1 MSGSNVS
8 VANAPQ
14 SARPGHPLA
23 GHGGVVVRK
32 GPRGRPGKCLPPVSR
47 DAQRVAA
54 AVLEVLAGVRTP
66 TEAAVAL
73 SLSVPRYYLWE
84 QRALEGLVRACEPRL
99 VGKAAHERHQIT
111 VLEKEVIRLRQD
123 CARQQALVRASQRTI
138 GLAALPSP
146 ATRPEVKPGG
156 KATAGT
162 AQRSAGGAV
171 AGKAKRKR
179 RPIVRALK
187 AVAAL
192 QASPAASESL
202 ADSSSAIAAIAAD
215 VVQRSVPSSSSA
227 TAEAA
232 PAADHASMVP
242 AVLET

>member
-1 MSGSNVS
+1 
-8 VANAPQ
+8 
-14 SARPGHPLA
+14 LA
-23 GHGGVVVRK
+23 G
-32 GPRGRPGKCLPPVSR
+32 
-47 DAQRVAA
+47 A
-54 AVLEVLAGVRTP
+54 RTP

-146 ATRPEVKPGG
+146 ATRPAVKPGG
-156 KATAGT
+156 KATAK
-162 AQRSAGGAV
+162 AGGAV

-232 PAADHASMVP
+232 PAAV